1 MKHFD
6 IPGRQNK
13 GWLGT
18 CIVGLHGKPSEGTS
32 SLGYNCTLSIHNLFV
47 EYCVKR
53 DTVTY

>member
-6 IPGRQNK
+6 IPGCQNK